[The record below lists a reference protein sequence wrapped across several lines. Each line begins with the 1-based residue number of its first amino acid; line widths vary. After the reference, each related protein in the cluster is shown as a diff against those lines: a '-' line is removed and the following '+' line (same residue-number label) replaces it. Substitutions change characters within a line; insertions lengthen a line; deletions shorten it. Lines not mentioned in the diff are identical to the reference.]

1 MHYCNEC
8 DKSFT
13 TKFDLIRHHSAIHG
27 DEASFKSLLKSLGY
41 STDMQEPH
49 SSDDESR
56 LDTDEEM
63 DEDGIAS
70 TSESDE
76 DDEDDIEDKLN
87 GEDASTPSLYPL
99 RNAWAM
105 LDDDANTCYDGNIVD
120 AYIDQVRVSRQLKT
134 DPVHMKVME
143 TMQSLQRRDKNMDF
157 EEALVKAANRRK
169 HIIEQAAVDAKQDE
183 EKDAKTS
190 EKKSKWTV

>member
-1 MHYCNEC
+1 MYFCNKC

-13 TKFDLIRHHSAIHG
+13 TRFDLIRHHSTIHG
-27 DEASFKSLLKSLGY
+27 DEASFKSLLYSLGY
-41 STDMQEPH
+41 STDMRESN
-49 SSDDESR
+49 SSNAESESR

-63 DEDGIAS
+63 DEDSVAS

-87 GEDASTPSLYPL
+87 DEDATTPSLYPL
-99 RNAWAM
+99 RNAWVM
-105 LDDDANTCYDGNIVD
+105 IGEDADSFYNGDVVD
-120 AYIDQVRVSRQLKT
+120 AYIDQVRVGRQLKT

-143 TMQSLQRRDKNMDF
+143 TMQSLQRRDSNMDF

-169 HIIEQAAVDAKQDE
+169 HIIEQAATDAKQE
-183 EKDAKTS
+183 EKDAEMS
-190 EKKSKWTV
+190 EKQSN

>member
-8 DKSFT
+8 DESFK

-27 DEASFKSLLKSLGY
+27 DEASFKSLLYSLGY
-41 STDMQEPH
+41 STDMRESH
-49 SSDDESR
+49 SSDDERESR

-63 DEDGIAS
+63 DEGSVAS

-76 DDEDDIEDKLN
+76 DDEEDIEDKLN
-87 GEDASTPSLYPL
+87 NEDATTPSLYPL
-99 RNAWAM
+99 RNVWVM
-105 LDDDANTCYDGNIVD
+105 IGEDADSCYNGDVVD
-120 AYIDQVRVSRQLKT
+120 AYIDQVRVGRQLKT

-143 TMQSLQRRDKNMDF
+143 TMQSLQRRDRNMDF

-169 HIIEQAAVDAKQDE
+169 HIIEQAATDAKQE
-183 EKDAKTS
+183 EKDAETS
-190 EKKSKWTV
+190 EKQSN